1 MWIWLLI
8 PFGYL
13 IGSLSMAIIVCHLL
27 GLPDPR
33 TIGSRN
39 PGATNVLRINDPK
52 AKPAALI
59 TFLGD
64 IIKGLIPILIAQQLG
79 ADETLQALAG
89 LSTIVGHLFPI
100 FFGFEGGKAIATS
113 LGVLSGFAWL
123 LGAVVLSTWLIVLA
137 ISRISSLAAL
147 ISAALVPVYTMV
159 LAPDPAYI
167 AASFVIFI
175 SAVWRHTDNI
185 KRLVKGEE
193 HVLGNSSSEENTK
206 G

>member
-8 PFGYL
+8 PFSYL
-13 IGSLSMAIIVCHLL
+13 IGSLSMAIIVCQFL

-59 TFLGD
+59 TFFGD
-64 IIKGLIPILIAQQLG
+64 IIKGLIPILIARQLG
-79 ADETLQALAG
+79 ADETLQALVG
-89 LSTIVGHLFPI
+89 LAAITGHLFPV

-113 LGVLSGFAWL
+113 LGVLTGFSWF
-123 LGAVVLSTWLIVLA
+123 LGAIVLSTWLTVLA

-147 ISAALVPVYTMV
+147 IAAALVPVYTMV
-159 LAPDPAYI
+159 LTPNPAYI
-167 AASFVIFI
+167 AASFVIFAI
-175 SAVWRHTDNI
+175 ATWRHADNI
-185 KRLVKGEE
+185 KRLIKGDE
-193 HVLGNSSSEENTK
+193 HRFGNKKDSENNDQ
-206 G
+206 

>member
-1 MWIWLLI
+1 MWIWLLV

-13 IGSLSMAIIVCHLL
+13 IGSLSMAIIVCYLL

-39 PGATNVLRINDPK
+39 PGATNVLRIEDPK

-59 TFLGD
+59 TFFGD
-64 IIKGLIPILIAQQLG
+64 IIKGLIPVLIAQQLG
-79 ADETLQALAG
+79 ADESLQALAG
-89 LSTIVGHLFPI
+89 LATIAGHLFPI

-113 LGVLSGFAWL
+113 LGVLTGFSWL
-123 LGAVVLSTWLIVLA
+123 LGAIVLSTWLIVLA

-159 LAPDPAYI
+159 ITPDPAYI
-167 AASFVIFI
+167 AASFVIFVI
-175 SAVWRHTDNI
+175 VIWRHVDNI
-185 KRLVKGEE
+185 KRLVKGDE
-193 HVLGNSSSEENTK
+193 HRFGNKKDSSSE
-206 G
+206 

>member
-33 TIGSRN
+33 TIGSHN
-39 PGATNVLRINDPK
+39 PGATNVLRIDDQK

-59 TFLGD
+59 TFFGD
-64 IIKGLIPILIAQQLG
+64 ILKGLIAVVIARQLG
-79 ADETLQALAG
+79 ADETLQALTG
-89 LSTIVGHLFPI
+89 LATIAGHLFPI

-113 LGVLSGFAWL
+113 LGVLSGFSWL
-123 LGAVVLSTWLIVLA
+123 LGAVVLCTWLTVLA

-147 ISAALVPVYTMV
+147 ISAAMVPVYTMV
-159 LAPDPAYI
+159 LTPNPAYI
-167 AASFVIFI
+167 AASFVIFA
-175 SAVWRHTDNI
+175 SAVWRHSDNI
-185 KRLVKGEE
+185 KRLVKGDE
-193 HVLGNSSSEENTK
+193 HRFGNKKDNSNEIE
-206 G
+206 